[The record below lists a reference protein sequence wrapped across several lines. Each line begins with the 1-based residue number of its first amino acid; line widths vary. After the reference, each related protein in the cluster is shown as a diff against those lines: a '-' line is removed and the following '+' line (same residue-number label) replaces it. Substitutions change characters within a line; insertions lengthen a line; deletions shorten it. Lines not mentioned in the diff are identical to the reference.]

1 MNDTVDS
8 LIDSITHQWDIYQLH
23 MPFDQATIFEVLK
36 IQPTL
41 SSQPDKIIWTPDK
54 KGCFTVKSA
63 YLTTLPTGSHSS
75 NPFTKTE
82 WLALWKL
89 KIHARLKLLLWKIAC
104 NLLHTGD

>member
-41 SSQPDKIIWTPDK
+41 SSQPDKII
-54 KGCFTVKSA
+54 
-63 YLTTLPTGSHSS
+63 
-75 NPFTKTE
+75 
-82 WLALWKL
+82 
-89 KIHARLKLLLWKIAC
+89 
-104 NLLHTGD
+104 